1 MKTARR
7 RTSGGL
13 TKRRMK
19 LSVKQM
25 CAPNAC
31 GAAVI
36 IVVIGVGGVVHLC
49 GHVDGDCR
57 EKGESVKGDF
67 SKKPPLDEGSAHLMQ
82 RSNLRCAC

>member
-1 MKTARR
+1 
-7 RTSGGL
+7 
-13 TKRRMK
+13 MK

-49 GHVDGDCR
+49 GHIDGDCR
-57 EKGESVKGDF
+57 EKGESVKGD
-67 SKKPPLDEGSAHLMQ
+67 KK
-82 RSNLRCAC
+82 R